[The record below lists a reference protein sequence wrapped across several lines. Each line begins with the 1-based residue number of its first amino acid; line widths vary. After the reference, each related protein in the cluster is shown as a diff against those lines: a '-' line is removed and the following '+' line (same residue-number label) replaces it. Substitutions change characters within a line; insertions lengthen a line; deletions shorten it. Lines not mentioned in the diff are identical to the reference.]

1 MFKFWLFVHIMSTVI
16 AFGPTYTL
24 PAIAALA
31 RKGPRYGAFAAEVAE
46 LIEMRYAWPFVLVA
60 GVSGTALILDADI
73 PWLDIP
79 WLWISIVIYVVAI
92 VFSLLVQTPN
102 TKKMVELTARL
113 ADAGEPPAGAP
124 VGPPPEL
131 AALGKKLQ
139 FGGIA
144 LSVASLA
151 VFYLMIVQPDL

>member
-1 MFKFWLFVHIMSTVI
+1 MFKFWLFVHIMSTVL

-46 LIEMRYAWPFVLVA
+46 LIEMRYAWPFVLLA
-60 GVSGTALILDADI
+60 GISGVALIVVADI

-79 WLWISIVIYVVAI
+79 WLWISIVVYVLAMA
-92 VFSLLVQTPN
+92 FSLFVQTPN
-102 TKKMVELTARL
+102 TKQMVQLTARL
-113 ADAGEPPAGAP
+113 AETGEPPADAP
-124 VGPPPEL
+124 AGPPPEL

-139 FGGIA
+139 LGGIG